1 MSCANCD
8 STTTTTTTTER
19 AYLVTGMTCAHCV
32 ASVQEEV
39 SELAGVEVVSLDL
52 DSGRLVVRGEA
63 ADSQDAIRAAVE
75 AAGYSAVP
83 A

>member
-1 MSCANCD
+1 MTSAEH
-8 STTTTTTTTER
+8 T
-19 AYLVTGMTCAHCV
+19 YLVSGMTCAHCV
-32 ASVQEEV
+32 ASVREEV
-39 SELAGVEVVSLDL
+39 SELDGVEVLSVDL
-52 DSGRLVVRGEA
+52 ATGQLVVRGEA

>member
-1 MSCANCD
+1 MTSAD
-8 STTTTTTTTER
+8 RT
-19 AYLVTGMTCAHCV
+19 YLVSGMTCAHCV
-32 ASVQEEV
+32 ASVREEV
-39 SELAGVEVVSLDL
+39 SELDGVEVVSLDL
-52 DSGRLVVRGEA
+52 ASGQLVVSGEA